1 MHCFH
6 NLYIEQVRSQWVF
19 FIPKKQRTTG
29 LKQTSGLIQNIALFS
44 KVFKIV
50 ITFILT
56 KVGMLYCC
64 LQRHLWTE
72 QSDDPDG
79 IRFYLGVNNTN
90 CFDTSLTFLVRL
102 NIDSVPFSLHVDL
115 SIGLSK
121 TNQIILALFSLMTY
135 WRTGV

>member
-1 MHCFH
+1 MHCFL
-6 NLYIEQVRSQWVF
+6 NLYIEQVLSQWVF

-64 LQRHLWTE
+64 LQRHL
-72 QSDDPDG
+72 
-79 IRFYLGVNNTN
+79 
-90 CFDTSLTFLVRL
+90 
-102 NIDSVPFSLHVDL
+102 
-115 SIGLSK
+115 
-121 TNQIILALFSLMTY
+121 
-135 WRTGV
+135 